1 MEPLPPR
8 SMLPRFF
15 STRRALG
22 ATLALGALTLPTTFA
37 AAAASNASTAAAPA
51 FPGKPVRIITPFP
64 VGGGPDGV
72 ARLVADGLARR
83 WGQPV
88 VVENRPGGNGFI
100 AIDAFK
106 RAPQDGTTLM
116 VLDSLHLSA
125 YPSLFKKL
133 PYDPQRDFT
142 PLTALFKTYFFITVP
157 QQSPYPTVG
166 ALLADAKA
174 RPGQLNYGSW
184 SVGSPVHLG
193 AELLAARTGTRM
205 QHVVFKETSQLYTS
219 VSTGDLHFSLGSIAT
234 AGPLQRA
241 GKLRF
246 LAIAAP
252 QRAPEFPDVPTVAES
267 GGPQGFEVT
276 GWNTL
281 VAPPGLPAAV
291 TAQIRR
297 DAQAA
302 LDTPEARAKFQSFG
316 YAPFPTTR
324 QQLDQFIADE
334 RLRFEQVIRQSH
346 ISLD

>member
-1 MEPLPPR
+1 
-8 SMLPRFF
+8 MLSRFAQA
-15 STRRALG
+15 RRALG
-22 ATLALGALTLPTTFA
+22 ALVALGTLGALALPCA
-37 AAAASNASTAAAPA
+37 WAASVGDASAAAPV

-72 ARLVADGLARR
+72 ARLLADGLARR
-83 WGQPV
+83 WGQAV
-88 VVENRPGGNGFI
+88 VVENRPGGSGFI
-100 AIDAFK
+100 AIEAFK

-116 VLDSLHLSA
+116 VLDSLHLTA
-125 YPSLFKKL
+125 YPSLFRKL

-142 PLTALFKTYFFITVP
+142 PLAALFKTYFFLTVA
-157 QQSPYPTVG
+157 QNSPYPSVG
-166 ALLADAKA
+166 ALVADAKA

-193 AELLAARTGTRM
+193 AELLAERTGTRL

-219 VSTGDLHFSLGSIAT
+219 VSTGDLHFAWGSAAT
-234 AGPLQRA
+234 AGPLLRA

-252 QRAPEFPDVPTVAES
+252 QRSPDFPNVPTVGES
-267 GGPQGFEVT
+267 GGPKGLEVS

-281 VAPPGLPAAV
+281 VAPQGLAPAVAE
-291 TAQIRR
+291 QIRL

-324 QQLDQFIADE
+324 KQLEQFIAAE
-334 RLRFEQVIRQSH
+334 RQRLGEVIRQAH
-346 ISLD
+346 IRMD